1 MSKNLQLKYPV
12 IKFIEKL
19 KAINRNEE
27 DHKSVEKIKVSH
39 VASSLSFLYER
50 VRNIFD
56 YKDEHLLRK
65 FAVERILNRLIFIEG
80 KREKLA
86 ELLLTDLIRGKYLS
100 NESIDIAKIAET
112 DAIIGKYLILLDK
125 ANFKG
130 RREKEIQRLINW
142 ILGIASYEIEKNLV
156 PCDKEEALCE
166 FIYDSVKNDILLKD
180 GIFNEREK
188 VVQIYL
194 AILRAVFKADRAIL
208 SFYLIKVYWADWLTG
223 NWESVADEFG
233 ENIFSINS
241 FVEAEIS
248 HSASEKLFR
257 FFKRRSVVYFIIF
270 DLLNKELSS
279 ISEKM
284 ISSKLIFLESVRHGC
299 LARYKK
305 ARETLSRTFIRSV
318 LYIFFTKIL
327 LAFIIEVPYEL
338 LTVAKIDY
346 TTLGINVIFH
356 PSLMYLVGSSIK
368 LPAEKNTAQVIREAD
383 YIIYRKKTDEPPPY
397 IAKFSFSQSSVFRGM
412 YFMFYA
418 IMFVI
423 TFGSIIYILRRLGFN
438 IVSGALFV
446 FFLSVVSFF
455 ALKIS
460 QSVRDL
466 FVIER
471 KDRFLDV
478 ALDFFY
484 IPVANFGRWLSERFS
499 QVNVFIFVLDFI
511 IEVPFKSFVKIFDDW
526 IKFLKEKKEEII

>member
-1 MSKNLQLKYPV
+1 MNKNLQLKDPV

-19 KAINRNEE
+19 KEINR
-27 DHKSVEKIKVSH
+27 KKAGGTAEKIKVSS

-50 VRNIFD
+50 VRNIVD

-80 KREKLA
+80 KRENLGEFLLA
-86 ELLLTDLIRGKYLS
+86 DLIRGRYFS
-100 NESIDIAKIAET
+100 NESIDVAKIAET

-130 RREKEIQRLINW
+130 RRENEIQNLINW
-142 ILGIASYEIEKNLV
+142 ILGVASYEIEKNLM
-156 PCDKEEALCE
+156 PCHREEALCE
-166 FIYDSVKNDILLKD
+166 FIYDSTKNDILFKD
-180 GIFNEREK
+180 GISAERERI
-188 VVQIYL
+188 VQIYL
-194 AILRAVFKADRAIL
+194 AILRAVFKADRPIL
-208 SFYLIKVYWADWLTG
+208 SFYLIKVYWPDWLNG
-223 NWESVADEFG
+223 NWESAVDDLGA
-233 ENIFSINS
+233 NIFSVKSVVEGEINHT
-241 FVEAEIS
+241 AG
-248 HSASEKLFR
+248 EKLFR
-257 FFKRRSVVYFIIF
+257 FFKRRAVVYFIIF
-270 DLLNKELSS
+270 DLLDKDLLA

-284 ISSKLIFLESVRHGC
+284 ISSKLAFLEDVRHGC
-299 LARYKK
+299 LSRYKK
-305 ARETLSRTFIRSV
+305 ARETLSRTFTRSV
-318 LYIFFTKIL
+318 VYIFFTKIL

-338 LTVAKIDY
+338 FTVAKINY
-346 TTLGINVIFH
+346 TSLSINVIFH

-368 LPAEKNTAQVIREAD
+368 LPAEKNTAQIIREAE
-383 YIIYRKKTDEPPPY
+383 YIVYRKKADEPPPY
-397 IAKFSFSQSSVFRGM
+397 VTKFSFSQSSVFRGM

-423 TFGSIIYILRRLGFN
+423 TFGGIIYILRRLEFN
-438 IVSGALFV
+438 VVSGALFV
-446 FFLSVVSFF
+446 LFLSVVSFF

-466 FVIER
+466 FVIDR

-478 ALDFFY
+478 VLDFFY

-499 QVNVFIFVLDFI
+499 QVNIFVFMLDFI

-526 IKFLKEKKEEII
+526 IKFLKEKKEEMV